1 MAVIVNYLIGI
12 GLMIT
17 CLLIPKNKDS
27 QMPGMKIYGLKFK
40 TIAAI
45 IYVAIAIDAILIIG
59 ILTGLIKQ

>member
-1 MAVIVNYLIGI
+1 MAAIVNYLIGI

-17 CLLIPKNKDS
+17 CLLILKNKDS
-27 QMPGMKIYGLKFK
+27 QTPGMKIYGLKFK

-59 ILTGLIKQ
+59 ILAGFINP